1 MDRPAHSSRRP
12 CRQRRV
18 GRTANRGPC
27 PLASLGGDRRSS
39 RLRISDQ
46 PSDWHPARRIGSRG
60 STGTRSRRGDHPC
73 WRWSCE
79 TSLAPT
85 DRSSIPDRSSVRTRT
100 PPPSPRTAPRAG
112 VCAQRCAPYAVACKR
127 GYGGRTHRDERWR
140 LACRAWCALDCAW
153 NVCFGNSSSSGSE
166 PPDRPSRSRPA
177 PFYGSTMVR

>member
-1 MDRPAHSSRRP
+1 MDRPAHCSRRP

-27 PLASLGGDRRSS
+27 PLASFGGDRRSS

-60 STGTRSRRGDHPC
+60 STCTGSRRGDHP
-73 WRWSCE
+73 RRRRSCE

-85 DRSSIPDRSSVRTRT
+85 DRSSIPDRSGVRTRT
-100 PPPSPRTAPRAG
+100 PSPSPRTTPCAG
-112 VCAQRCAPYAVACKR
+112 VSAQRCAPHAFARKR

-140 LACRAWCALDCAW
+140 LARGARCAMDCAW
-153 NVCFGNSSSSGSE
+153 NGCIGNSSGSSSK